1 MYKHI
6 KKEHLFI
13 FLVLFTA
20 IVLFT
25 YFEEFNYTGLTARN
39 TCTDKD
45 YECCSEGEGTNYFS
59 LDYSC
64 PNNQQCW
71 SSCSEKI
78 KENNLITTSAV
89 WDSSWNSIKNFF
101 INLFKKDVVGIT
113 NNCCLCKDD
122 DDYLIGFGETSS
134 GPGCA
139 AYCRDKGY
147 TYDSF
152 ERNAHIEHS
161 RSGIDGNDRC
171 EANADEGSE
180 DSTQCQQGEFPLL
193 SYSEGHASLNIDT
206 YQYKICNGGDDG
218 LTKVGGTEEIISIAE
233 DDTHVSTYIEGEN
246 AYTNRYGNN
255 VLKLKPLQ
263 DEATLEIS
271 YEGDENTKGN
281 CDNDYQC
288 LFSISSLY
296 NAHLGNCNE
305 FNIKACYKITGAAEE
320 CTPNERACEG
330 NNRYK
335 ICRDDGIYGPP
346 IDCAEGKICENGG
359 CKFPDEIGYTLI
371 ITKTPSNAGTVRISP
386 DKTRYD
392 VNEMVTLT
400 AIPTPGSYTFL
411 MWTGNI
417 LGSVNPREIEMNEN
431 MVITANFQQIQ
442 CNNDGIKEENEQ
454 CDGTQLGGETC
465 VSQGF
470 DSGTLSCNANC
481 IFDTTNCIND
491 PDTTYTLTITKI
503 PPNAGTVSISP
514 DKTRYDVNEMV
525 TLTAIPTP
533 GSYTFLMWTGNI
545 LGSVNPREIEMNE
558 NMVITANFKKI
569 QDVRCQTS
577 ANCPDN
583 GCYEPACTNNLC
595 SQTPVANGQNDEICL
610 APMFCDGQGQCIP
623 ARENCNNPLGDN
635 DKDGI
640 KAAFDKDCNDNFI
653 QIIEATPSNDEPYT
667 NTKIQVDCEY
677 NILESSEEG
686 ADEKQLGL
694 TTEKF
699 IGDCIEASIST
710 ENSII
715 NCNEDKK
722 TAKLTNNIVSFKEC
736 YVGETPGE
744 SSVLCKVKDTCSSN
758 IQNQAEN
765 FVIINEYL
773 YCPEISFGSIEFV
786 ENSIKL
792 NRANEPGEELKIT
805 GRLIAAE
812 SGTIT
817 VNAALIDLQND
828 IILKEVSAEI
838 EYTEENADDL
848 DQEKFELLLEIPP
861 VKTDTYFVYVKAYID
876 EDESCIQDYTIL
888 DIKSDLE
895 DETSPEEECENEEVN
910 VCLTELKGI
919 CKQGSQEC
927 VNGEWNEC
935 ISTVQPTQDICN
947 DGLDNNCDGFTD
959 ENCQAEPRNAADSDN
974 DNLPDSWEM
983 QNFETLLF
991 NANDDPDG
999 DGISNIDEYRSNTDP
1014 NIAEEKKANLTWLW
1028 IIIGIIVLGLIIFV
1042 LFKFLKKPR
1051 SKGGSGSY
1059 VDPRLKDYIE
1069 GSLKK
1074 GFTKHQIRQALLT
1087 KGWSQEDID
1096 KAIK

>member
-64 PNNQQCW
+64 QNNQQCW
-71 SSCSEKI
+71 SSCSKKI
-78 KENNLITTSAV
+78 KENSLITTSAV

-400 AIPTPGSYTFL
+400 AIPNS
-411 MWTGNI
+411 
-417 LGSVNPREIEMNEN
+417 E
-431 MVITANFQQIQ
+431 
-442 CNNDGIKEENEQ
+442 
-454 CDGTQLGGETC
+454 
-465 VSQGF
+465 
-470 DSGTLSCNANC
+470 
-481 IFDTTNCIND
+481 
-491 PDTTYTLTITKI
+491 
-503 PPNAGTVSISP
+503 
-514 DKTRYDVNEMV
+514 
-525 TLTAIPTP
+525 
-533 GSYTFLMWTGNI
+533 SYTFLMWTGNI

-595 SQTPVANGQNDEICL
+595 SQTPVKNGLNDEICL

-623 ARENCNNPLGDN
+623 ARENCNNPTGDN